1 MPIEIKELSFSYDSK
16 PFIDNLDLKIDDG
29 EMVGIIGNTGCGKS
43 TFVRLIAGLIKSDS
57 GKIIIDGDDITNK
70 KFNKKI
76 LRRKLGIV
84 FQFPEMQLFEQ
95 TIEKDIFFG
104 LKQYKLTYD
113 EKYKRAKE
121 ALELLGLD
129 FERIKD
135 KSPLA
140 LSGGE
145 KRKIAVAGILVCKP
159 KYLIFDE
166 PIAGL
171 DCNSRDNFMKLLLAL
186 KQNGTT
192 IIIISHNTDYL
203 AEYADRILALS
214 EDAARAVSESIG
226 DAGEIRLCLRSS
238 AVLVSNVLKD
248 FIHEQ
253 PHVSFSISS
262 EPKGC
267 DLLIDSVSSAYD
279 IPDNAHL
286 LMTEEICLA
295 VSSSHPLAHTGHIS
309 VEQMMDEKFIDLAD
323 TPSYAGVF
331 NSIFSKCKKTPQIAY
346 SCNDYIL
353 QGKLISLGLGVS
365 FVASVTWTSSSLP
378 ENISLLHI
386 DDCPHFRS
394 IYYQPLGS
402 FCSENQRIFEHQL
415 EEYFKKLNK

>member
-43 TFVRLIAGLIKSDS
+43 TFVRLIAGLIKSDN

-121 ALELLGLD
+121 ALEFLGFD

-140 LSGGE
+140 LSSGE
-145 KRKIAVAGILVCKP
+145 KRKIAVAGILVYKP

-171 DCNSRDNFMKLLLAL
+171 DCNSRDSFMKLLLAL

-203 AEYADRILALS
+203 AEYADRILVMDGGKIISDDKPNEIFNQTNLLNNLNIGVCNSKEIANLLNKNGFNIQSDILKYDDLLS
-214 EDAARAVSESIG
+214 SIISNIGVINDWCIIG
-226 DAGEIRLCLRSS
+226 DLC
-238 AVLVSNVLKD
+238 K
-248 FIHEQ
+248 
-253 PHVSFSISS
+253 
-262 EPKGC
+262 
-267 DLLIDSVSSAYD
+267 Y
-279 IPDNAHL
+279 
-286 LMTEEICLA
+286 
-295 VSSSHPLAHTGHIS
+295 
-309 VEQMMDEKFIDLAD
+309 
-323 TPSYAGVF
+323 
-331 NSIFSKCKKTPQIAY
+331 
-346 SCNDYIL
+346 
-353 QGKLISLGLGVS
+353 
-365 FVASVTWTSSSLP
+365 
-378 ENISLLHI
+378 
-386 DDCPHFRS
+386 
-394 IYYQPLGS
+394 
-402 FCSENQRIFEHQL
+402 
-415 EEYFKKLNK
+415 

>member
-16 PFIDNLDLKIDDG
+16 PFIDNLDLKINDG

-76 LRRKLGIV
+76 LHRKLGIV

-129 FERIKD
+129 FKKIKD

-145 KRKIAVAGILVCKP
+145 KRKVAVAGILVCKP

-171 DCNSRDNFMKLLLAL
+171 DCNSRDSFMKLLLAL

-203 AEYADRILALS
+203 AEYADRILVMDGGKIILDNKPN
-214 EDAARAVSESIG
+214 EIFNQTNLLNNLNIG
-226 DAGEIRLCLRSS
+226 VCNSKEIANLLNKNGFNIQSDI
-238 AVLVSNVLKD
+238 LKYD
-248 FIHEQ
+248 
-253 PHVSFSISS
+253 
-262 EPKGC
+262 
-267 DLLIDSVSSAYD
+267 DLLSS
-279 IPDNAHL
+279 I
-286 LMTEEICLA
+286 
-295 VSSSHPLAHTGHIS
+295 IS
-309 VEQMMDEKFIDLAD
+309 NI
-323 TPSYAGVF
+323 GV
-331 NSIFSKCKKTPQIAY
+331 I
-346 SCNDYIL
+346 ND
-353 QGKLISLGLGVS
+353 
-365 FVASVTWTSSSLP
+365 
-378 ENISLLHI
+378 
-386 DDCPHFRS
+386 
-394 IYYQPLGS
+394 
-402 FCSENQRIFEHQL
+402 
-415 EEYFKKLNK
+415 

>member
-16 PFIDNLDLKIDDG
+16 PFIDNLDLKINDG
-29 EMVGIIGNTGCGKS
+29 EVVGIIGNTGCGKS

-104 LKQYKLTYD
+104 LKQYRLTYD

-135 KSPLA
+135 KSPLT

-171 DCNSRDNFMKLLLAL
+171 DCNSRDSFMKLLLAL

-203 AEYADRILALS
+203 AEYADRILVMDGGKIILDDKPNEIFNQATLLNNLN
-214 EDAARAVSESIG
+214 IG
-226 DAGEIRLCLRSS
+226 VCNSKEIVNLL
-238 AVLVSNVLKD
+238 NKNGFNIQNDILKYD
-248 FIHEQ
+248 
-253 PHVSFSISS
+253 
-262 EPKGC
+262 
-267 DLLIDSVSSAYD
+267 DLL
-279 IPDNAHL
+279 
-286 LMTEEICLA
+286 
-295 VSSSHPLAHTGHIS
+295 
-309 VEQMMDEKFIDLAD
+309 
-323 TPSYAGVF
+323 
-331 NSIFSKCKKTPQIAY
+331 NSIISNIGVI
-346 SCNDYIL
+346 ND
-353 QGKLISLGLGVS
+353 
-365 FVASVTWTSSSLP
+365 
-378 ENISLLHI
+378 
-386 DDCPHFRS
+386 
-394 IYYQPLGS
+394 
-402 FCSENQRIFEHQL
+402 
-415 EEYFKKLNK
+415 

>member
-16 PFIDNLDLKIDDG
+16 PFIDNLDLKINDG
-29 EMVGIIGNTGCGKS
+29 EVVGIIGNTGCGKS

-135 KSPLA
+135 KSPLT

-171 DCNSRDNFMKLLLAL
+171 DRNSRDSFMKLLLAL

-203 AEYADRILALS
+203 AEYADRILVMDGGKIILDDKPNEIFNQATLLNNLN
-214 EDAARAVSESIG
+214 IG
-226 DAGEIRLCLRSS
+226 VCNSKEIVNLL
-238 AVLVSNVLKD
+238 NKNGFNIQNDILKYD
-248 FIHEQ
+248 
-253 PHVSFSISS
+253 
-262 EPKGC
+262 
-267 DLLIDSVSSAYD
+267 DLL
-279 IPDNAHL
+279 
-286 LMTEEICLA
+286 
-295 VSSSHPLAHTGHIS
+295 
-309 VEQMMDEKFIDLAD
+309 
-323 TPSYAGVF
+323 
-331 NSIFSKCKKTPQIAY
+331 NSIISNIGVI
-346 SCNDYIL
+346 ND
-353 QGKLISLGLGVS
+353 
-365 FVASVTWTSSSLP
+365 
-378 ENISLLHI
+378 
-386 DDCPHFRS
+386 
-394 IYYQPLGS
+394 
-402 FCSENQRIFEHQL
+402 
-415 EEYFKKLNK
+415 

>member
-16 PFIDNLDLKIDDG
+16 PFIDNLDLKINDG

-57 GKIIIDGDDITNK
+57 GKIIIDGDDITDK

-129 FERIKD
+129 FEKIKD

-145 KRKIAVAGILVCKP
+145 KRKVAIAGILVCKP

-203 AEYADRILALS
+203 AEYADRILVMDGGKIILDDKPNEIFNQATLLNNLN
-214 EDAARAVSESIG
+214 IG
-226 DAGEIRLCLRSS
+226 VCNSKEIANLL
-238 AVLVSNVLKD
+238 NKKGFNIQNDILKYD
-248 FIHEQ
+248 
-253 PHVSFSISS
+253 
-262 EPKGC
+262 
-267 DLLIDSVSSAYD
+267 DLL
-279 IPDNAHL
+279 
-286 LMTEEICLA
+286 
-295 VSSSHPLAHTGHIS
+295 
-309 VEQMMDEKFIDLAD
+309 
-323 TPSYAGVF
+323 
-331 NSIFSKCKKTPQIAY
+331 NSIISNIGVI
-346 SCNDYIL
+346 ND
-353 QGKLISLGLGVS
+353 
-365 FVASVTWTSSSLP
+365 
-378 ENISLLHI
+378 
-386 DDCPHFRS
+386 
-394 IYYQPLGS
+394 
-402 FCSENQRIFEHQL
+402 
-415 EEYFKKLNK
+415 

>member
-121 ALELLGLD
+121 ALELLGLY

-140 LSGGE
+140 LSSGE
-145 KRKIAVAGILVCKP
+145 KRKIAIAGILVCKP

-171 DCNSRDNFMKLLLAL
+171 DCNSRDSFMKLLLAL

-203 AEYADRILALS
+203 AEYADRILVMDGGKIILDDKPNEIFNQATLLNNLN
-214 EDAARAVSESIG
+214 IG
-226 DAGEIRLCLRSS
+226 VCNSKEIANLLNKNGFNIQSDI
-238 AVLVSNVLKD
+238 LKYD
-248 FIHEQ
+248 
-253 PHVSFSISS
+253 
-262 EPKGC
+262 
-267 DLLIDSVSSAYD
+267 DLL
-279 IPDNAHL
+279 
-286 LMTEEICLA
+286 
-295 VSSSHPLAHTGHIS
+295 
-309 VEQMMDEKFIDLAD
+309 
-323 TPSYAGVF
+323 
-331 NSIFSKCKKTPQIAY
+331 NSIISNIGVI
-346 SCNDYIL
+346 ND
-353 QGKLISLGLGVS
+353 
-365 FVASVTWTSSSLP
+365 
-378 ENISLLHI
+378 
-386 DDCPHFRS
+386 
-394 IYYQPLGS
+394 
-402 FCSENQRIFEHQL
+402 
-415 EEYFKKLNK
+415 

>member
-166 PIAGL
+166 PIVGL
-171 DCNSRDNFMKLLLAL
+171 DCNSRDSFMKLLLAL

-203 AEYADRILALS
+203 AEYADRILVMDGGKIISDDKPNEIFNQTNLLNNLN
-214 EDAARAVSESIG
+214 IG
-226 DAGEIRLCLRSS
+226 VCNSKEIANLLNKNGFNIQSDI
-238 AVLVSNVLKD
+238 LKYD
-248 FIHEQ
+248 
-253 PHVSFSISS
+253 
-262 EPKGC
+262 
-267 DLLIDSVSSAYD
+267 DLLSS
-279 IPDNAHL
+279 I
-286 LMTEEICLA
+286 
-295 VSSSHPLAHTGHIS
+295 IS
-309 VEQMMDEKFIDLAD
+309 NI
-323 TPSYAGVF
+323 GV
-331 NSIFSKCKKTPQIAY
+331 I
-346 SCNDYIL
+346 ND
-353 QGKLISLGLGVS
+353 
-365 FVASVTWTSSSLP
+365 
-378 ENISLLHI
+378 
-386 DDCPHFRS
+386 
-394 IYYQPLGS
+394 
-402 FCSENQRIFEHQL
+402 
-415 EEYFKKLNK
+415 

>member
-16 PFIDNLDLKIDDG
+16 PFIDNLDLKINDG

-57 GKIIIDGDDITNK
+57 GKIIIDGDDITDK

-129 FERIKD
+129 FEKIKD

-145 KRKIAVAGILVCKP
+145 KRKVAVAGILVCKP

-186 KQNGTT
+186 KKNGTT

-203 AEYADRILALS
+203 AEYADRILVMDGGKIILDDKPNEIFNQATLLNNLN
-214 EDAARAVSESIG
+214 IG
-226 DAGEIRLCLRSS
+226 VCNSKEIANLL
-238 AVLVSNVLKD
+238 NKKGFNIQNDILKYD
-248 FIHEQ
+248 
-253 PHVSFSISS
+253 
-262 EPKGC
+262 
-267 DLLIDSVSSAYD
+267 DLL
-279 IPDNAHL
+279 
-286 LMTEEICLA
+286 
-295 VSSSHPLAHTGHIS
+295 
-309 VEQMMDEKFIDLAD
+309 
-323 TPSYAGVF
+323 
-331 NSIFSKCKKTPQIAY
+331 NSIISNIGVI
-346 SCNDYIL
+346 ND
-353 QGKLISLGLGVS
+353 
-365 FVASVTWTSSSLP
+365 
-378 ENISLLHI
+378 
-386 DDCPHFRS
+386 
-394 IYYQPLGS
+394 
-402 FCSENQRIFEHQL
+402 
-415 EEYFKKLNK
+415 

>member
-121 ALELLGLD
+121 TLELLGLD
-129 FERIKD
+129 FEKIKD
-135 KSPLA
+135 KSPRA

-171 DCNSRDNFMKLLLAL
+171 DCNSRDSFMKLLLAL

-203 AEYADRILALS
+203 AEYANRILVMDDGKIVLDDKPN
-214 EDAARAVSESIG
+214 EIFNQTKLLNNLNIG
-226 DAGEIRLCLRSS
+226 VCNSKEIANLLNKNGFNIQSDI
-238 AVLVSNVLKD
+238 LKYD
-248 FIHEQ
+248 
-253 PHVSFSISS
+253 
-262 EPKGC
+262 
-267 DLLIDSVSSAYD
+267 DLLSS
-279 IPDNAHL
+279 I
-286 LMTEEICLA
+286 
-295 VSSSHPLAHTGHIS
+295 IS
-309 VEQMMDEKFIDLAD
+309 NI
-323 TPSYAGVF
+323 GV
-331 NSIFSKCKKTPQIAY
+331 I
-346 SCNDYIL
+346 ND
-353 QGKLISLGLGVS
+353 
-365 FVASVTWTSSSLP
+365 
-378 ENISLLHI
+378 
-386 DDCPHFRS
+386 
-394 IYYQPLGS
+394 
-402 FCSENQRIFEHQL
+402 
-415 EEYFKKLNK
+415 

>member
-16 PFIDNLDLKIDDG
+16 PFIDNLNLKINDG
-29 EMVGIIGNTGCGKS
+29 EMVGIMGNTGCGKS

-121 ALELLGLD
+121 ALALLGLD

-145 KRKIAVAGILVCKP
+145 KRKVAVAGILVCKP

-171 DCNSRDNFMKLLLAL
+171 DCNSRDSFMKLLLAL

-203 AEYADRILALS
+203 AEYADRILVMDGGKIILDDKPNEIFNQATLLNNLN
-214 EDAARAVSESIG
+214 IG
-226 DAGEIRLCLRSS
+226 VCNSKEIANLLNKNGFNIQSDI
-238 AVLVSNVLKD
+238 LKYD
-248 FIHEQ
+248 
-253 PHVSFSISS
+253 
-262 EPKGC
+262 
-267 DLLIDSVSSAYD
+267 DLLSS
-279 IPDNAHL
+279 I
-286 LMTEEICLA
+286 
-295 VSSSHPLAHTGHIS
+295 IS
-309 VEQMMDEKFIDLAD
+309 NI
-323 TPSYAGVF
+323 GV
-331 NSIFSKCKKTPQIAY
+331 I
-346 SCNDYIL
+346 ND
-353 QGKLISLGLGVS
+353 
-365 FVASVTWTSSSLP
+365 
-378 ENISLLHI
+378 
-386 DDCPHFRS
+386 
-394 IYYQPLGS
+394 
-402 FCSENQRIFEHQL
+402 
-415 EEYFKKLNK
+415 

>member
-171 DCNSRDNFMKLLLAL
+171 DCNSRDSFMKLLLAL

-203 AEYADRILALS
+203 AEYADRILVMDGGKIISDDKPNEIFNQTNLLNNLN
-214 EDAARAVSESIG
+214 IG
-226 DAGEIRLCLRSS
+226 VCNSKEIANLL
-238 AVLVSNVLKD
+238 NKNGFNIQNDILKY
-248 FIHEQ
+248 E
-253 PHVSFSISS
+253 
-262 EPKGC
+262 
-267 DLLIDSVSSAYD
+267 DLLSS
-279 IPDNAHL
+279 I
-286 LMTEEICLA
+286 
-295 VSSSHPLAHTGHIS
+295 IS
-309 VEQMMDEKFIDLAD
+309 NI
-323 TPSYAGVF
+323 GV
-331 NSIFSKCKKTPQIAY
+331 I
-346 SCNDYIL
+346 ND
-353 QGKLISLGLGVS
+353 
-365 FVASVTWTSSSLP
+365 
-378 ENISLLHI
+378 
-386 DDCPHFRS
+386 
-394 IYYQPLGS
+394 
-402 FCSENQRIFEHQL
+402 
-415 EEYFKKLNK
+415 

>member
-57 GKIIIDGDDITNK
+57 GKIIIDGDDITDK

-121 ALELLGLD
+121 TLELLGLD
-129 FERIKD
+129 FEKIKD

-145 KRKIAVAGILVCKP
+145 KRKVAVAGILVCKP

-186 KQNGTT
+186 KQNSTT

-203 AEYADRILALS
+203 AEYADRILVMDGGKIILDDKPNEIFNQATLLNNLN
-214 EDAARAVSESIG
+214 IG
-226 DAGEIRLCLRSS
+226 VCNSKEIANLL
-238 AVLVSNVLKD
+238 NKKGFNIQNDILKYD
-248 FIHEQ
+248 
-253 PHVSFSISS
+253 
-262 EPKGC
+262 
-267 DLLIDSVSSAYD
+267 DLL
-279 IPDNAHL
+279 
-286 LMTEEICLA
+286 
-295 VSSSHPLAHTGHIS
+295 
-309 VEQMMDEKFIDLAD
+309 
-323 TPSYAGVF
+323 
-331 NSIFSKCKKTPQIAY
+331 NSIISNIGVI
-346 SCNDYIL
+346 ND
-353 QGKLISLGLGVS
+353 
-365 FVASVTWTSSSLP
+365 
-378 ENISLLHI
+378 
-386 DDCPHFRS
+386 
-394 IYYQPLGS
+394 
-402 FCSENQRIFEHQL
+402 
-415 EEYFKKLNK
+415 

>member
-113 EKYKRAKE
+113 VKYKRAKE

-186 KQNGTT
+186 KQNDTT

-203 AEYADRILALS
+203 AEYADRILVMDDGKIVLDDKPN
-214 EDAARAVSESIG
+214 EIFNQTNLLNNLNIG
-226 DAGEIRLCLRSS
+226 VCNSKEIANLLNKNGFNIQSDI
-238 AVLVSNVLKD
+238 LKYD
-248 FIHEQ
+248 
-253 PHVSFSISS
+253 
-262 EPKGC
+262 
-267 DLLIDSVSSAYD
+267 DLLSS
-279 IPDNAHL
+279 I
-286 LMTEEICLA
+286 
-295 VSSSHPLAHTGHIS
+295 IS
-309 VEQMMDEKFIDLAD
+309 NI
-323 TPSYAGVF
+323 GV
-331 NSIFSKCKKTPQIAY
+331 I
-346 SCNDYIL
+346 ND
-353 QGKLISLGLGVS
+353 
-365 FVASVTWTSSSLP
+365 
-378 ENISLLHI
+378 
-386 DDCPHFRS
+386 
-394 IYYQPLGS
+394 
-402 FCSENQRIFEHQL
+402 
-415 EEYFKKLNK
+415 

>member
-121 ALELLGLD
+121 TLELLGLD
-129 FERIKD
+129 FEKIKD

-171 DCNSRDNFMKLLLAL
+171 DCNSRDSFMKLLLAL

-203 AEYADRILALS
+203 AEYADRILVMDGGKIILDDKPNEIFNQATLLNNLN
-214 EDAARAVSESIG
+214 IG
-226 DAGEIRLCLRSS
+226 VCNSKEIANLL
-238 AVLVSNVLKD
+238 NKKGFNIQNDILKYD
-248 FIHEQ
+248 
-253 PHVSFSISS
+253 
-262 EPKGC
+262 
-267 DLLIDSVSSAYD
+267 DLLSS
-279 IPDNAHL
+279 I
-286 LMTEEICLA
+286 
-295 VSSSHPLAHTGHIS
+295 IS
-309 VEQMMDEKFIDLAD
+309 NI
-323 TPSYAGVF
+323 GV
-331 NSIFSKCKKTPQIAY
+331 I
-346 SCNDYIL
+346 ND
-353 QGKLISLGLGVS
+353 
-365 FVASVTWTSSSLP
+365 
-378 ENISLLHI
+378 
-386 DDCPHFRS
+386 
-394 IYYQPLGS
+394 
-402 FCSENQRIFEHQL
+402 
-415 EEYFKKLNK
+415 

>member
-16 PFIDNLDLKIDDG
+16 PFIDNLDLKINDG

-70 KFNKKI
+70 KFDKKI
-76 LRRKLGIV
+76 LRRKLGLV

-121 ALELLGLD
+121 SLELLGLD

-140 LSGGE
+140 LSSGE
-145 KRKIAVAGILVCKP
+145 KRKIAIAGILVCKP

-171 DCNSRDNFMKLLLAL
+171 DCNSRDSFMKLLLAL

-203 AEYADRILALS
+203 AEYADRILVMDDGKIVLDDKPN
-214 EDAARAVSESIG
+214 EIFNQTNLLNNLNIG
-226 DAGEIRLCLRSS
+226 VCNSKEIANLLNKKGFNIQSDI
-238 AVLVSNVLKD
+238 LKYD
-248 FIHEQ
+248 
-253 PHVSFSISS
+253 
-262 EPKGC
+262 
-267 DLLIDSVSSAYD
+267 DLLSS
-279 IPDNAHL
+279 I
-286 LMTEEICLA
+286 
-295 VSSSHPLAHTGHIS
+295 IS
-309 VEQMMDEKFIDLAD
+309 NI
-323 TPSYAGVF
+323 GV
-331 NSIFSKCKKTPQIAY
+331 I
-346 SCNDYIL
+346 ND
-353 QGKLISLGLGVS
+353 
-365 FVASVTWTSSSLP
+365 
-378 ENISLLHI
+378 
-386 DDCPHFRS
+386 
-394 IYYQPLGS
+394 
-402 FCSENQRIFEHQL
+402 
-415 EEYFKKLNK
+415 

>member
-16 PFIDNLDLKIDDG
+16 PFIDNLDLKINDG

-171 DCNSRDNFMKLLLAL
+171 DCNSRDSFMKLLLAL

-203 AEYADRILALS
+203 AEYADRILVMDGGKIILDDKPNEIFNQATLLNNLN
-214 EDAARAVSESIG
+214 IG
-226 DAGEIRLCLRSS
+226 VCNSKEIVNLL
-238 AVLVSNVLKD
+238 NKNGFNIQNDILKYD
-248 FIHEQ
+248 
-253 PHVSFSISS
+253 
-262 EPKGC
+262 
-267 DLLIDSVSSAYD
+267 DLLSS
-279 IPDNAHL
+279 I
-286 LMTEEICLA
+286 
-295 VSSSHPLAHTGHIS
+295 IS
-309 VEQMMDEKFIDLAD
+309 NI
-323 TPSYAGVF
+323 GV
-331 NSIFSKCKKTPQIAY
+331 I
-346 SCNDYIL
+346 ND
-353 QGKLISLGLGVS
+353 
-365 FVASVTWTSSSLP
+365 
-378 ENISLLHI
+378 
-386 DDCPHFRS
+386 
-394 IYYQPLGS
+394 
-402 FCSENQRIFEHQL
+402 
-415 EEYFKKLNK
+415 

>member
-16 PFIDNLDLKIDDG
+16 PFIDNLDLKINDG
-29 EMVGIIGNTGCGKS
+29 EVVGIIGNTGCGKS

-95 TIEKDIFFG
+95 TIEKDMFFG

-135 KSPLA
+135 KSPLT

-171 DCNSRDNFMKLLLAL
+171 DCNSRDSFMKLLLAL

-203 AEYADRILALS
+203 AEYADRILVMDGGKIILDDKPNEIFNQATLLNNLN
-214 EDAARAVSESIG
+214 IG
-226 DAGEIRLCLRSS
+226 VCNSKEIVNLL
-238 AVLVSNVLKD
+238 NKNGFNIQNDILKYD
-248 FIHEQ
+248 
-253 PHVSFSISS
+253 
-262 EPKGC
+262 
-267 DLLIDSVSSAYD
+267 DLL
-279 IPDNAHL
+279 
-286 LMTEEICLA
+286 
-295 VSSSHPLAHTGHIS
+295 
-309 VEQMMDEKFIDLAD
+309 
-323 TPSYAGVF
+323 
-331 NSIFSKCKKTPQIAY
+331 NSIISNIGVI
-346 SCNDYIL
+346 ND
-353 QGKLISLGLGVS
+353 
-365 FVASVTWTSSSLP
+365 
-378 ENISLLHI
+378 
-386 DDCPHFRS
+386 
-394 IYYQPLGS
+394 
-402 FCSENQRIFEHQL
+402 
-415 EEYFKKLNK
+415 

>member
-1 MPIEIKELSFSYDSK
+1 MPIEINELSFSYDSK

-43 TFVRLIAGLIKSDS
+43 TFVRLIAGLIKSDR

-95 TIEKDIFFG
+95 TIEKDIIFG

-203 AEYADRILALS
+203 AEYADRILVMDGGKIILDDKPN
-214 EDAARAVSESIG
+214 EIFNQTNLLNNLNIG
-226 DAGEIRLCLRSS
+226 VCNSKEIANLL
-238 AVLVSNVLKD
+238 NKKGFNIQNDILKYD
-248 FIHEQ
+248 
-253 PHVSFSISS
+253 
-262 EPKGC
+262 
-267 DLLIDSVSSAYD
+267 DLL
-279 IPDNAHL
+279 
-286 LMTEEICLA
+286 
-295 VSSSHPLAHTGHIS
+295 
-309 VEQMMDEKFIDLAD
+309 
-323 TPSYAGVF
+323 
-331 NSIFSKCKKTPQIAY
+331 NSIISNIGVI
-346 SCNDYIL
+346 ND
-353 QGKLISLGLGVS
+353 
-365 FVASVTWTSSSLP
+365 
-378 ENISLLHI
+378 
-386 DDCPHFRS
+386 
-394 IYYQPLGS
+394 
-402 FCSENQRIFEHQL
+402 
-415 EEYFKKLNK
+415 

>member
-57 GKIIIDGDDITNK
+57 GKIIIDGEDITNK

-121 ALELLGLD
+121 TLELLGLD
-129 FERIKD
+129 FEKIKD

-140 LSGGE
+140 LSGGK
-145 KRKIAVAGILVCKP
+145 KRKIAIAGILVCKP

-171 DCNSRDNFMKLLLAL
+171 DCNSRDSFMKLLLAL

-203 AEYADRILALS
+203 AEYADRILVMDDGKIVLDDKPN
-214 EDAARAVSESIG
+214 EIFNQTNLLNNLNIG
-226 DAGEIRLCLRSS
+226 VCNSKEIANLLNKNGFNIQSDI
-238 AVLVSNVLKD
+238 LKYD
-248 FIHEQ
+248 
-253 PHVSFSISS
+253 
-262 EPKGC
+262 
-267 DLLIDSVSSAYD
+267 DLL
-279 IPDNAHL
+279 
-286 LMTEEICLA
+286 
-295 VSSSHPLAHTGHIS
+295 
-309 VEQMMDEKFIDLAD
+309 
-323 TPSYAGVF
+323 
-331 NSIFSKCKKTPQIAY
+331 NSIISNIGVI
-346 SCNDYIL
+346 ND
-353 QGKLISLGLGVS
+353 
-365 FVASVTWTSSSLP
+365 
-378 ENISLLHI
+378 
-386 DDCPHFRS
+386 
-394 IYYQPLGS
+394 
-402 FCSENQRIFEHQL
+402 
-415 EEYFKKLNK
+415 

>member
-145 KRKIAVAGILVCKP
+145 KRKVAVAGILVCKP

-171 DCNSRDNFMKLLLAL
+171 DCNSRDSFMKLLLAL
-186 KQNGTT
+186 KQNGAT

-203 AEYADRILALS
+203 AEYADRILVMDGGKIILDDKPN
-214 EDAARAVSESIG
+214 EIFNQTNLLNNLNIG
-226 DAGEIRLCLRSS
+226 VCNSKEIANLLNKNGFNIQSDI
-238 AVLVSNVLKD
+238 LKYD
-248 FIHEQ
+248 
-253 PHVSFSISS
+253 
-262 EPKGC
+262 
-267 DLLIDSVSSAYD
+267 DLLSS
-279 IPDNAHL
+279 I
-286 LMTEEICLA
+286 
-295 VSSSHPLAHTGHIS
+295 IS
-309 VEQMMDEKFIDLAD
+309 NI
-323 TPSYAGVF
+323 GV
-331 NSIFSKCKKTPQIAY
+331 I
-346 SCNDYIL
+346 ND
-353 QGKLISLGLGVS
+353 
-365 FVASVTWTSSSLP
+365 
-378 ENISLLHI
+378 
-386 DDCPHFRS
+386 
-394 IYYQPLGS
+394 
-402 FCSENQRIFEHQL
+402 
-415 EEYFKKLNK
+415 

>member
-95 TIEKDIFFG
+95 TVEKDIFFG

-129 FERIKD
+129 FEKIKD

-171 DCNSRDNFMKLLLAL
+171 DCNSRDSFMKLLLAL
-186 KQNGTT
+186 KHNGTT
-192 IIIISHNTDYL
+192 IIIISHNTEYL
-203 AEYADRILALS
+203 AEYADRILVMDGGKIILDDKPN
-214 EDAARAVSESIG
+214 EIFNQTNLLNNLNIG
-226 DAGEIRLCLRSS
+226 VCNSKEIANLLNKNGFNIQSDI
-238 AVLVSNVLKD
+238 LKYD
-248 FIHEQ
+248 
-253 PHVSFSISS
+253 
-262 EPKGC
+262 
-267 DLLIDSVSSAYD
+267 DLLSS
-279 IPDNAHL
+279 I
-286 LMTEEICLA
+286 
-295 VSSSHPLAHTGHIS
+295 IS
-309 VEQMMDEKFIDLAD
+309 NI
-323 TPSYAGVF
+323 GV
-331 NSIFSKCKKTPQIAY
+331 I
-346 SCNDYIL
+346 ND
-353 QGKLISLGLGVS
+353 
-365 FVASVTWTSSSLP
+365 
-378 ENISLLHI
+378 
-386 DDCPHFRS
+386 
-394 IYYQPLGS
+394 
-402 FCSENQRIFEHQL
+402 
-415 EEYFKKLNK
+415 

>member
-16 PFIDNLDLKIDDG
+16 PFIDNLDLKINDG

-203 AEYADRILALS
+203 AEYADRILVMDDGKIVL
-214 EDAARAVSESIG
+214 DDKPNKIFNQTNLLNNLNIG
-226 DAGEIRLCLRSS
+226 VCNSKEIANLLNKNGFNIQSDI
-238 AVLVSNVLKD
+238 LKYD
-248 FIHEQ
+248 
-253 PHVSFSISS
+253 
-262 EPKGC
+262 
-267 DLLIDSVSSAYD
+267 DLLSS
-279 IPDNAHL
+279 I
-286 LMTEEICLA
+286 
-295 VSSSHPLAHTGHIS
+295 IS
-309 VEQMMDEKFIDLAD
+309 NI
-323 TPSYAGVF
+323 GV
-331 NSIFSKCKKTPQIAY
+331 I
-346 SCNDYIL
+346 ND
-353 QGKLISLGLGVS
+353 
-365 FVASVTWTSSSLP
+365 
-378 ENISLLHI
+378 
-386 DDCPHFRS
+386 
-394 IYYQPLGS
+394 
-402 FCSENQRIFEHQL
+402 
-415 EEYFKKLNK
+415 

>member
-16 PFIDNLDLKIDDG
+16 PFIDNLDLKIYDG

-104 LKQYKLTYD
+104 LKQYKLTYE

-171 DCNSRDNFMKLLLAL
+171 DCNSRDSFMKLLLAL

-203 AEYADRILALS
+203 AEYADRILVMDGGKIILDDKPNEIFNQATLLNNLN
-214 EDAARAVSESIG
+214 IG
-226 DAGEIRLCLRSS
+226 VCNSKEIANLLNKNGFNIQSDI
-238 AVLVSNVLKD
+238 LKYD
-248 FIHEQ
+248 
-253 PHVSFSISS
+253 
-262 EPKGC
+262 
-267 DLLIDSVSSAYD
+267 DLL
-279 IPDNAHL
+279 
-286 LMTEEICLA
+286 
-295 VSSSHPLAHTGHIS
+295 
-309 VEQMMDEKFIDLAD
+309 
-323 TPSYAGVF
+323 
-331 NSIFSKCKKTPQIAY
+331 NSIISNIGVI
-346 SCNDYIL
+346 ND
-353 QGKLISLGLGVS
+353 
-365 FVASVTWTSSSLP
+365 
-378 ENISLLHI
+378 
-386 DDCPHFRS
+386 
-394 IYYQPLGS
+394 
-402 FCSENQRIFEHQL
+402 
-415 EEYFKKLNK
+415 

>member
-95 TIEKDIFFG
+95 TVEKDIFFS

-145 KRKIAVAGILVCKP
+145 KRKIAVAGTLVCKP

-171 DCNSRDNFMKLLLAL
+171 DCNSRDSFMKLLLAL

-203 AEYADRILALS
+203 AEYADRILVMDGGKIILDDKPNEIFNQATLLNNLN
-214 EDAARAVSESIG
+214 IG
-226 DAGEIRLCLRSS
+226 VCNSKEIANLL
-238 AVLVSNVLKD
+238 NKNGFNIQNDILKYD
-248 FIHEQ
+248 
-253 PHVSFSISS
+253 
-262 EPKGC
+262 
-267 DLLIDSVSSAYD
+267 DLLSS
-279 IPDNAHL
+279 I
-286 LMTEEICLA
+286 
-295 VSSSHPLAHTGHIS
+295 IS
-309 VEQMMDEKFIDLAD
+309 NI
-323 TPSYAGVF
+323 GV
-331 NSIFSKCKKTPQIAY
+331 I
-346 SCNDYIL
+346 ND
-353 QGKLISLGLGVS
+353 
-365 FVASVTWTSSSLP
+365 
-378 ENISLLHI
+378 
-386 DDCPHFRS
+386 
-394 IYYQPLGS
+394 
-402 FCSENQRIFEHQL
+402 
-415 EEYFKKLNK
+415 

>member
-16 PFIDNLDLKIDDG
+16 PFIDNLDLKINDG

-57 GKIIIDGDDITNK
+57 GKIIIDGDDITDK

-129 FERIKD
+129 FEKIKD

-145 KRKIAVAGILVCKP
+145 KRKVAVAGILVCKP

-203 AEYADRILALS
+203 AEYAERILVMDGGKIILDDKPNEIFNQATLLNNLN
-214 EDAARAVSESIG
+214 IG
-226 DAGEIRLCLRSS
+226 VCNSKEIANLL
-238 AVLVSNVLKD
+238 NKKGFNIQNDILKYD
-248 FIHEQ
+248 
-253 PHVSFSISS
+253 
-262 EPKGC
+262 
-267 DLLIDSVSSAYD
+267 DLL
-279 IPDNAHL
+279 
-286 LMTEEICLA
+286 
-295 VSSSHPLAHTGHIS
+295 
-309 VEQMMDEKFIDLAD
+309 
-323 TPSYAGVF
+323 
-331 NSIFSKCKKTPQIAY
+331 NSIISNIGVI
-346 SCNDYIL
+346 ND
-353 QGKLISLGLGVS
+353 
-365 FVASVTWTSSSLP
+365 
-378 ENISLLHI
+378 
-386 DDCPHFRS
+386 
-394 IYYQPLGS
+394 
-402 FCSENQRIFEHQL
+402 
-415 EEYFKKLNK
+415 

>member
-16 PFIDNLDLKIDDG
+16 PFIDNLDLKINDG
-29 EMVGIIGNTGCGKS
+29 EVVGIIGNTGCGKS

-135 KSPLA
+135 KSPLT

-171 DCNSRDNFMKLLLAL
+171 DCNSRDSFMKLLLAL

-203 AEYADRILALS
+203 AEYADRILVMDGGKIILDDKPNEIFNQATLLNNLN
-214 EDAARAVSESIG
+214 IG
-226 DAGEIRLCLRSS
+226 VCNSKEIVNLL
-238 AVLVSNVLKD
+238 NKNGFNIQNDILKYD
-248 FIHEQ
+248 
-253 PHVSFSISS
+253 
-262 EPKGC
+262 
-267 DLLIDSVSSAYD
+267 DLL
-279 IPDNAHL
+279 
-286 LMTEEICLA
+286 
-295 VSSSHPLAHTGHIS
+295 
-309 VEQMMDEKFIDLAD
+309 
-323 TPSYAGVF
+323 
-331 NSIFSKCKKTPQIAY
+331 NSIISNIGVI
-346 SCNDYIL
+346 NDCHII
-353 QGKLISLGLGVS
+353 GSL
-365 FVASVTWTSSSLP
+365 
-378 ENISLLHI
+378 
-386 DDCPHFRS
+386 
-394 IYYQPLGS
+394 
-402 FCSENQRIFEHQL
+402 
-415 EEYFKKLNK
+415 